1 MKKAKLVTI
10 MAVIGG
16 MSLFTACS
24 DDDDYVQMPGD
35 GLTAKTYTMADGLD
49 VTLNGDVAYGQ
60 TVTFVPGQ
68 NGNATITI
76 KGADLNIND
85 LMGGASAAA
94 HAQVGLTFPTA
105 SLIPGSTTLEI
116 PVQLSLD
123 NGVNTFSG
131 TSATEYCTF
140 NYTGSVTPE
149 SLSLDITGL
158 KLKNT
163 SLAGTYDLPEMD
175 DKYYNITRLEWDS
188 EEQASVELS
197 PGFAIKL
204 PMKALFVMMFY
215 GYDLVEIDGE
225 KMKVFDA
232 LCKVLKSVTFG
243 EDGSVTAVYA
253 DTKTPGLPEIVSPKG
268 LAQYVVT
275 SDNQIRLI
283 LNPSAIIAASAS
295 KAADDSAEGSGN
307 DDLASL
313 MPKLLPVIENVLPKI
328 MPMLSQGIPVN
339 YGPALLDEDGDNVT
353 TPSDN
358 PNYKSFYLDTNTLL
372 PLLKDISPLLKDDEV
387 IAVIS
392 NLASQDPAMGGM
404 ASMLPGLLK
413 SLYGVIDTTSKV
425 EIGLNLMKR

>member
-94 HAQVGLTFPTA
+94 DAQVGLTFPTA
-105 SLIPGSTTLEI
+105 SLIPGSTTVEI

-140 NYTGSVTPE
+140 DYTGSVTPE